1 MVAALLNRAVPRAG
15 SVVIRYA
22 LIVSIRAV
30 NGTIDIYTPV
40 MTEIATLVEL
50 TT

>member
-1 MVAALLNRAVPRAG
+1 LVAALLNRAVPRAG

-30 NGTIDIYTPV
+30 NGTIDSYTSV
-40 MTEIATLVEL
+40 MTEVATQVEL
-50 TT
+50 AV